1 MHKAAPPK
9 KVPAKAIPAA
19 LRAGPPPPPPPP
31 PPSPPRPPLV
41 FHLPNTAVTGAFTLD
56 QLPDFAFEVVG
67 DHLPTEIF
75 VLRSV
80 SERFAK
86 CPTIGSAEGLYGNGE
101 FGGRVS
107 YVYGSE
113 PPPPD
118 AAPSLVHGTAL
129 EAIAL
134 LRRVV
139 DSPGDVDDPYYIW
152 SGVMDGLWDKYGL
165 GEVFGPIADINSDQ
179 NKKQA
184 CVAAFRA
191 KYKEEQLSS
200 LDEVE
205 AEVRAKGVSVPG
217 ILLRALEKH
226 KGGPLDGILW
236 KWWDGSEE
244 FPKMC
249 TKHYIEITANQA
261 TYQFGLR
268 PVVRVTRPGGK
279 VRAPPC
285 SAARPPEPLTP
296 PTGSRHRRQLRQVR
310 KGAQHVRPL
319 RVRLQVLRRS

>member
-1 MHKAAPPK
+1 
-9 KVPAKAIPAA
+9 
-19 LRAGPPPPPPPP
+19 
-31 PPSPPRPPLV
+31 V

-113 PPPPD
+113 PPPLHERY
-118 AAPSLVHGTAL
+118 PSLVHDTAL

-139 DSPGDVDDPYYIW
+139 DSPGDGDEPYYIW

-165 GEVFGPIADINSDQ
+165 GDRFGPIADIDNSDQ
-179 NKKQA
+179 DQEQA
-184 CVAAFRA
+184 YDAFEA
-191 KYKEEQLSS
+191 KFKEEQLAS

-217 ILLRALEKH
+217 ILLRALKKH

-249 TKHYIEITANQA
+249 MKHYIEITVNQV
-261 TYQFGLR
+261 TCQFDLR

-285 SAARPPEPLTP
+285 SAAPPPRTLNLP
-296 PTGSRHRRQLRQVR
+296 
-310 KGAQHVRPL
+310 
-319 RVRLQVLRRS
+319 LQVLDIVDNCDKCGKARSTCARFECAFKYCGEAEGTWCRECQTVGRCVSCGKQGYVMKRLPLLLLC